1 MIANRFD
8 GFENNTGEKVLNNT
22 DRLEIDI
29 YRRRNGSFCA
39 SVELHV
45 SFGDVCSEEETGEST
60 TPDDLRLLVD
70 LLKRFQ
76 RTGGAA

>member
-8 GFENNTGEKVLNNT
+8 GFENSTGEKVLNST

-29 YRRRNGSFCA
+29 YRKRNGSFCA

-45 SFGDVCSEEETGEST
+45 SFGDICSEDETGASAS
-60 TPDDLRLLVD
+60 PDDLRLLVE
-70 LLKRFQ
+70 LLARFQ
-76 RTGGAA
+76 KQEN